1 MQELQLVSKWSLLF
15 FLSLLGWHIVNTF
28 WLRYYLYWF
37 IISKVTVTMSM
48 GRKILRQPYMDVS
61 CFILRDFQ
69 YLSESNGARVY
80 DKMSWNAF
88 RCMIYD
94 WKYCVLMYTHIFFY
108 YFRFWYD
115 SKIQGFMGSWF
126 FLGGCGGKLKC
137 NLTICRKQGHD
148 SFWEF

>member
-48 GRKILRQPYMDVS
+48 GRKSLRQPYMDVS

-94 WKYCVLMYTHIFFY
+94 WKYCVLMYTHIFFLLLP
-108 YFRFWYD
+108 FLVWFQD
-115 SKIQGFMGSWF
+115 SRIYGFMIF
-126 FLGGCGGKLKC
+126 FRGVWGEIEMQSYYL
-137 NLTICRKQGHD
+137 
-148 SFWEF
+148 